1 MARLSYPFVCG
12 LDWLQ
17 LFVHLHKTP
26 TNYESKEIKVEVT
39 DFPTKQFLS
48 RARIFLR
55 VQGAMVHFCE
65 LLFTPRTSVLPR
77 VAGMLKVENARLY
90 ESDLMPRLSFV
101 MSNLD
106 IEYRSLSRVDV
117 FYDCNKFYGGKSPR
131 QFVQDYVGRK
141 VLKIGIN
148 KGFINFANLGYTV
161 ANGTRKMPAGF
172 KIGTPVWTGVT
183 WGSRDYVQTQIYDKS
198 RELREVKYKPHIV
211 DAWQAAGL
219 DPSCVW
225 RCEMRIAG
233 KGQSITLVESGDLF
247 SLGAYEVAN
256 SARVRELFQT
266 YADRHLRFVYKDY
279 HAKRQQMRRVV
290 LFGKLSENEVTI
302 KPKIRQTQTHS
313 LRTVN
318 LVKKF
323 LCRLEEYAEAKT
335 IEKVTPRF
343 TDLVSTM
350 VHQIDVTF
358 PSYLFQEKKQ
368 GDIDIFRRLNDALL
382 RNVHWVGRGLDV
394 FTSAWLHNYTPS
406 SDIPNKLISRAKR
419 DEEQ

>member
-1 MARLSYPFVCG
+1 MARINYPYVCG

-17 LFVHLHKTP
+17 LFVHLHRNP
-26 TNYESKEIKVEVT
+26 TNYESKELKVEVSE
-39 DFPTKQFLS
+39 FPTKQFLS

-55 VQGAMVHFCE
+55 IQGTLVHFCE
-65 LLFTPRTSVLPR
+65 LLYNPRTSVLPR

-101 MSNLD
+101 MSTLD

-117 FYDCNKFYGGKSPR
+117 FYDCNKFHGGKSPR
-131 QFVQDYVGRK
+131 QFVQDYVSRK

-148 KGFINFANLGYTV
+148 KGFLNFANLGYTV

-172 KIGTPVWTGVT
+172 KVGAPVWTGVT

-211 DAWQAAGL
+211 DAWTAAGL
-219 DPSCVW
+219 DASCVW

-233 KGQSITLVESGDLF
+233 KGQGITLVESGDLF
-247 SLGAYEVAN
+247 ALGAYEVAN
-256 SARVRELFQT
+256 AERVRELFQT

-279 HAKRQQMRRVV
+279 HAKRQQMRPVR
-290 LFGKLSENEVTI
+290 LFCELTENEVTI

-323 LCRLEEYAEAKT
+323 LCRIEEYAEAGT
-335 IEKVTPRF
+335 IEKVTPRL
-343 TDLVSTM
+343 TDVVSTM
-350 VHQIDVTF
+350 CHQIDVTF
-358 PSYLFQEKKQ
+358 PSYLFQDEKR

-382 RNVHWVGRGLDV
+382 RNIHWVGRGLDV
-394 FTSAWLHNYTPS
+394 FTSAWLHEYSPS
-406 SDIPNKLISRAKR
+406 SDIPNKLLSRAKR
-419 DEEQ
+419 DEAQ

>member
-1 MARLSYPFVCG
+1 MARINYPFVCG

-17 LFVHLHKTP
+17 LFVHIHKPIIT
-26 TNYESKEIKVEVT
+26 YENEAIKVET
-39 DFPTKQFLS
+39 SDFPTKQFLS

-55 VQGAMVHFCE
+55 IQGTILPFCE
-65 LLFTPRTSVLPR
+65 LLYNPRTSVLQR
-77 VAGMLKVENARLY
+77 CAGMLKVENARLY
-90 ESDLMPRLSFV
+90 ECNLMPRLSFV
-101 MSNLD
+101 MSSLD

-117 FYDCNKFYGGKSPR
+117 FYDCNKFHGGKSPR
-131 QFVQDYVGRK
+131 QFVQDYVSRK

-148 KGFINFANLGYTV
+148 KGFLNFANLGYTV

-172 KIGTPVWTGVT
+172 KVGTPVWTGVT

-219 DPSCVW
+219 DPANVW

-233 KGQSITLVESGDLF
+233 KGQGITLVETGDLF
-247 SLGAYEVAN
+247 ALGAYEIAN
-256 SARVRELFQT
+256 TERVYELFQT

-279 HAKRQQMRRVV
+279 HAKRQQMRPVN
-290 LFGKLSENEVTI
+290 LFCKLTENEVTI

-318 LVKKF
+318 LVKSF
-323 LCRLEEYAEAKT
+323 LCRLEEYAEART
-335 IEKVTPRF
+335 IERVTPRL
-343 TDLVSTM
+343 TQIVSTM

-358 PSYLFQEKKQ
+358 PSYLFQEKK
-368 GDIDIFRRLNDALL
+368 GADIDIFRRLNDALL
-382 RNVHWVGRGLDV
+382 RNVHWIGKGLDL
-394 FTSAWLHNYTPS
+394 FTSAWLHEYGQS
-406 SDIPNKLISRAKR
+406 SDIPSKAPSRAKR
-419 DEEQ
+419 DEAK

>member
-1 MARLSYPFVCG
+1 MARINYPFVCG

-17 LFVHLHKTP
+17 IYVFLHKNP
-26 TNYESKEIKVEVT
+26 SNYESKEIKVEVG

-55 VQGAMVHFCE
+55 VQGALLPFCE
-65 LLFTPRTSVLPR
+65 LLFNPRTSVLPR
-77 VAGMLKVENARLY
+77 CAGMLKVENARLY
-90 ESDLMPRLSFV
+90 ESNLMPRLSFV

-117 FYDCNKFYGGKSPR
+117 FYDCNRFHGGKSPR
-131 QFVQDYVGRK
+131 QFVQDYVSRK

-148 KGFINFANLGYTV
+148 KGFLNFANLGYTV
-161 ANGTRKMPAGF
+161 ANGARKMPAGF
-172 KIGTPVWTGVT
+172 KVGTPVWTGVT

-219 DPSCVW
+219 DPSNVW

-233 KGQSITLVESGDLF
+233 KGQGITLVETGDLF
-247 SLGAYEVAN
+247 ALGAYEVAN
-256 SARVRELFQT
+256 NERVRELFQT
-266 YADRHLRFVYKDY
+266 YADRHLRFVFKDY
-279 HAKRQQMRRVV
+279 HTKRQQMRPVR
-290 LFGKLSENEVTI
+290 LFCQLSENEVTI

-323 LCRLEEYAEAKT
+323 LCRLEEYASSGT

-350 VHQIDVTF
+350 CHQIDVTF
-358 PSYLFQEKKQ
+358 PSYLFQEEKR

-394 FTSAWLHNYTPS
+394 FTSAWLHEYAQG
-406 SDIPNKLISRAKR
+406 SDIPHNAQSRAKR
-419 DEEQ
+419 DEAQ

>member
-1 MARLSYPFVCG
+1 MARINYPFVCG

-17 LFVHLHKTP
+17 LFVHLHVTP
-26 TNYESKEIKVEVT
+26 NNYESQELKVEVA
-39 DFPTKQFLS
+39 DFPTRQFLS
-48 RARIFLR
+48 RARILLR
-55 VQGAMVHFCE
+55 IQGALVSFCE
-65 LLFTPRTSVLPR
+65 LLFHPRTSVLPR
-77 VAGMLKVENARLY
+77 CAGMLKVDNARLY

-101 MSNLD
+101 MSSLD

-117 FYDCNKFYGGKSPR
+117 FYDCNKFKGGKSPR
-131 QFVQDYVGRK
+131 QFVQDYVSRK

-148 KGFINFANLGYTV
+148 KGYLNFANLGYTV

-172 KIGTPVWTGVT
+172 KVGAPVWTGVT

-233 KGQSITLVESGDLF
+233 KGQGITLVESGDLF
-247 SLGAYEVAN
+247 ALGAYEVAN
-256 SARVRELFQT
+256 AERVRELFQT
-266 YADRHLRFVYKDY
+266 YADRHLRFVHKDY
-279 HAKRQQMRRVV
+279 HAKRQQMRPVR
-290 LFGKLSENEVTI
+290 LFCDLTDNEVSI

-318 LVKKF
+318 MVKKF
-323 LCRLEEYAEAKT
+323 IRRLDEYASSGA

-343 TDLVSTM
+343 NDIVATM
-350 VHQIDVTF
+350 MHQIDVTF
-358 PSYLFQEKKQ
+358 PSYIFETKQ
-368 GDIDIFRRLNDALL
+368 SGDIDIFRRLNDALL

-394 FTSAWLHNYTPS
+394 FTSAWLHQYAPS
-406 SDIPNKLISRAKR
+406 SDIPNNARSRA
-419 DEEQ
+419 